1 MDLHGPKVK
10 ISRALGIAIT
20 PKAARIM
27 NRKPQPPGSAAA
39 SARGRRR
46 KLSDYK
52 LQLMEKQKLRAQ
64 YNISERQLVNYYAR
78 AQKGTGNTGEA
89 LVSILER
96 RLDAVVLRSG
106 FAPTIYAAR
115 QFVNHGHFTVNG
127 KKVDI
132 PSYQV
137 KPGDLIAVKQKS
149 RRMPAFIEASESGSS
164 MVTYL
169 TFDRQNLTAK
179 FLRVPERSEVPV
191 LCEVQTIVEYYS
203 R

>member
-27 NRKPQPPGSAAA
+27 NRKPQPPGQAAT
-39 SARGRRR
+39 SRGRRR
-46 KLSDYK
+46 KISDYK
-52 LQLMEKQKLRAQ
+52 LQLLEKQKLRAQ
-64 YNISERQLVNYYAR
+64 YNISERQLVNYYAQ
-78 AQKGTGNTGEA
+78 AQKGLGNTGEE
-89 LVSILER
+89 LVSILEC
-96 RLDAVVLRSG
+96 RLDALVARAG

-132 PSYQV
+132 PSYRV
-137 KPGDLIAVKQKS
+137 KPGDVIAVKQKS

-164 MVTYL
+164 MVTYIN
-169 TFDRQNLTAK
+169 FDRENLTAK
-179 FLRVPERSEVPV
+179 LLRVPERSEVPV
-191 LCEVQTIVEYYS
+191 ICEVQTVVEFYS